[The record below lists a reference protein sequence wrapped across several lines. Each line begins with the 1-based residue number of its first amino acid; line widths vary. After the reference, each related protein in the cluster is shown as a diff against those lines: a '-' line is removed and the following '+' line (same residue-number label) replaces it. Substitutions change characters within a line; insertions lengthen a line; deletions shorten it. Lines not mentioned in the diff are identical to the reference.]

1 MSVDEAFYKKQCSEL
16 NITELEDKSHAQ
28 LRKRIEKCKE
38 QTSKCI
44 CNPKFP
50 FTGTTY
56 YINWFSS
63 ILLILVIWV
72 LTMSGIYKSTVLNSI
87 FLKCIAFVF
96 YTALILF
103 LPNLT
108 TLVILINTWITK
120 DGAQTLSIPFLG
132 NTKLVGKSLVQQ

>member
-38 QTSKCI
+38 QTTKCI

-63 ILLILVIWV
+63 LLLIILIWV
-72 LTMSGIYKSTVLNSI
+72 LTMSGIYKSSKSI
-87 FLKCIAFVF
+87 PIKCIAFVI
-96 YTALILF
+96 YTSLILF

-108 TLVILINTWITK
+108 TILILINTWMTK
-120 DGAQTLSIPFLG
+120 DGAQTLSIPGLG
-132 NTKLVGKSLVQQ
+132 NTKLVGKSLVVQ